1 MIKHLL
7 LLGALVA
14 PCTMF
19 ATDYYVT
26 PEGAGQ
32 KDGSTWENAMGLT
45 ELMGK
50 LSWNKTN
57 DDHTDNVYNLST
69 GDYIFTQTGF
79 IFNSGLTLKGG
90 YDATTGELATT
101 GRTVFNGNGQA
112 RSNGALFLQPN
123 TVQDETGKKRT
134 ITISNI
140 DFENFVANGVWRD
153 GNATNWNYGYASA
166 LYIVK
171 CGYAEITDCNFRN
184 NKCTATGTYKD
195 DNIKENNAATT
206 QDKVMAGAVS
216 LNRVNA
222 IFRNCTFTGN
232 TGTQGGAVK
241 LFYCMGGAV
250 TKNLYTTFDGCYFAN
265 NSTDDSG
272 SAIMGRHTMQVNLI
286 NTTIVDNNAEKN
298 GGAIYMNGP
307 GFYEN
312 VLNVVSSTIA
322 GNNAT
327 TGSQIFTNG
336 NGVLNVAN
344 SIIVADGGADAIAD
358 ASATSGYKFQGN
370 NLIGKVAE
378 GYASA
383 ESDNISDDNNYETVF
398 GDNGIAAD
406 GTITPEKY
414 WSGMAPA
421 DIAAIVTEEAWPFAV
436 DAAVDQLGNARST
449 STSNGALATSD
460 TTNSIEVIADT
471 EAENGDEAWYNL
483 QGMRM
488 AERPA
493 AKGIY
498 IHKGRKV
505 LVR

>member
-32 KDGSTWENAMGLT
+32 KDGSTWENAMGLSEYYAHMKFYFKANGDIPKT
-45 ELMGK
+45 EV
-50 LSWNKTN
+50 N
-57 DDHTDNVYNLST
+57 DAHTGEQYFFST
-69 GDYIFTQTGF
+69 GKYTFNQTIF
-79 IFNSGLTLKGG
+79 ISRSGVTFKGG
-90 YDATTGELATT
+90 YDPTTGEQALS
-101 GRTVFNGNGQA
+101 GRTIFDGNSQA
-112 RSNGALFLQPN
+112 RNNGAIFISGN
-123 TVQDETGKKRT
+123 TEQTATNVMDRAVYIQG
-134 ITISNI
+134 I
-140 DFENFVANGVWRD
+140 DFENFITKGEWRND
-153 GNATNWNYGYASA
+153 DTNWQSGRPGAI
-166 LYIVK
+166 YISF
-171 CGYAEITDCNFRN
+171 CGYVEITDCNFN
-184 NKCTATGTYKD
+184 HNICQGTG
-195 DNIKENNAATT
+195 DNA
-206 QDKVMAGAVS
+206 MAGALA
-216 LNRVNA
+216 LNKVNCLV
-222 IFRNCTFTGN
+222 RNCSFTGN
-232 TGTQGGAVK
+232 EGTDGGAIKV
-241 LFYCMGGAV
+241 YYNQSGDW
-250 TKNLYTTFDGCYFAN
+250 TKMSKCTIDGCYFSGN
-265 NSTDDSG
+265 KSTG
-272 SAIMGRHTMQVNLI
+272 
-286 NTTIVDNNAEKN
+286 N
-298 GGAIYMNGP
+298 GGAIYGRNSQQVNIINSTIVNNEAAAGGGVHSNGP
-307 GFYEN
+307 GNYTQI
-312 VLNVVSSTIA
+312 LNIVSSTIA
-322 GNNAT
+322 GNTAT
-327 TGSQIFTNG
+327 NGSQVFTNG

-383 ESDNISDDNNYETVF
+383 ESDNISADNNYETVF
-398 GDNGIAAD
+398 GDNALAAD

-414 WSGMAPA
+414 WAGMAPA

-460 TTNSIEVIADT
+460 TTNSIKVIADT

>member
-45 ELMGK
+45 EYYAHMKFYYKANGDIP
-50 LSWNKTN
+50 KTEVN
-57 DDHTDNVYNLST
+57 DAHTGEQYFFST
-69 GDYIFTQTGF
+69 GKYTFTQTIF
-79 IFNSGLTLKGG
+79 ISRSGVTFKGG
-90 YDATTGELATT
+90 YDPTTGEPATS
-101 GRTVFNGNGQA
+101 GRTIFDGNNTA
-112 RSNGALFLQPN
+112 RTNGALFIADN
-123 TVQDETGKKRT
+123 SERDEAGKKRA
-134 ITISNI
+134 INISNI
-140 DFENFVANGVWRD
+140 DFENFITKGEWRND
-153 GNATNWNYGYASA
+153 DTNWQSGRPSAIYIISNGYT
-166 LYIVK
+166 
-171 CGYAEITDCNFRN
+171 EISDCNFRN
-184 NKCTATGTYKD
+184 NKCQGTG
-195 DNIKENNAATT
+195 DNA
-206 QDKVMAGAVS
+206 MPGALS
-216 LNRVNA
+216 LNKVNA
-222 IFRNCTFTGN
+222 LVRNCSFTGN
-232 TGTQGGAVK
+232 EGTDGGAIK
-241 LFYCMGGAV
+241 LYYNYSGNW
-250 TKNLYTTFDGCYFAN
+250 TKMAYLTVDGCYFSGN
-265 NSTDDSG
+265 KSTG
-272 SAIMGRHTMQVNLI
+272 
-286 NTTIVDNNAEKN
+286 N
-298 GGAIYMNGP
+298 GGAIYARNSQQINIINSTIAANEAAIGGGIHSNGP
-307 GFYEN
+307 GNYTQI
-312 VLNVVSSTIA
+312 LNIVSSTIA
-322 GNNAT
+322 GNTAT
-327 TGSQIFTNG
+327 TGSQVFTNG

-383 ESDNISDDNNYETVF
+383 ESDNISADNNYETVF
-398 GDNGIAAD
+398 GDNAIAAD

-414 WSGMAPA
+414 WAGMAPA

-460 TTNSIEVIADT
+460 TTNSIEVIADN

-488 AERPA
+488 TQRPA

-498 IHKGRKV
+498 IHKGHKV